1 MPTQNWPQLP
11 ITEHLKAI
19 ADGVASNS
27 LSIIQAPPGS
37 GKTTVLPLYLAQHE
51 QFHDKRILILQPRR
65 LAAKSVAQRMSYL
78 AKQPLGSL
86 VGYHIRLER
95 KVSADTQIEVMTEGL
110 LTRRIVSDGELAG
123 VGLIIF
129 DEFHERGIHADVGLA
144 LAREVASVL
153 RPDLKVVVMSAT
165 LDALEGIEILRDA
178 WRYRFESKPHPV
190 EIRYS
195 PPEPRKPIWQSTAR
209 LISESLSRYP
219 GDLLAFLPGA
229 GDIERCRQ
237 SLSEARVQANIYPL
251 YGELSYEEQ
260 QQAITPCPSGARRV
274 VLATN
279 IAETSLTIE
288 GVRIVVD
295 SGLHK
300 VARSTDTGVVTLCT
314 ERISKDAA
322 DQRTGRAARTAPG
335 TSIRMWSE
343 QEQATLRQAREP
355 EVLRSDIT
363 QTVLELAAWGVR
375 DISAFN
381 WVTQPSRSALKLAID
396 KLKTLGAISGNGSI
410 TPLGEQ
416 LARFGAHP
424 RIGALCIA
432 ALNHN
437 LERYAAAII
446 PLLEERL
453 PSNTATDL
461 THIAQTL
468 AGRDRLSGSGSRLKT
483 LYEMWEKRIAKL
495 KVDPVAQRDRVT
507 EEDACGFLLATAFPE
522 RIARQR
528 EENGERYLMASGR
541 GCALSS
547 RDPLTRYQYLVVAEI
562 HERSDDG
569 LISRAAPL
577 NPRLFET
584 HLKQLV
590 TRELLSEFDTAKG
603 RQTANRI
610 TRIGAIELKREQT
623 NDLSPQEAQ
632 QALINFLRSEEGM
645 SRLPLLDSHRELQAR
660 AAWARDIAPERD
672 IADISAS
679 KLRETEPF
687 WLLPF
692 IPKDARL
699 SGITSQD
706 ITNALE
712 ARLTWVGK
720 RELDSVAPDTFQ
732 LPSGKSRAIN
742 YSRFGEPV
750 LEVVI
755 QEIFGL
761 SETPLIGTRKKPL
774 TLHLLSPARRP
785 MQVTKDLANF
795 WRAIYPEVRKELRG
809 RYPKHKWPEDP
820 RQ

>member
-1 MPTQNWPQLP
+1 
-11 ITEHLKAI
+11 
-19 ADGVASNS
+19 
-27 LSIIQAPPGS
+27 
-37 GKTTVLPLYLAQHE
+37 
-51 QFHDKRILILQPRR
+51 
-65 LAAKSVAQRMSYL
+65 
-78 AKQPLGSL
+78 
-86 VGYHIRLER
+86 
-95 KVSADTQIEVMTEGL
+95 
-110 LTRRIVSDGELAG
+110 
-123 VGLIIF
+123 
-129 DEFHERGIHADVGLA
+129 
-144 LAREVASVL
+144 
-153 RPDLKVVVMSAT
+153 
-165 LDALEGIEILRDA
+165 
-178 WRYRFESKPHPV
+178 
-190 EIRYS
+190 
-195 PPEPRKPIWQSTAR
+195 
-209 LISESLSRYP
+209 
-219 GDLLAFLPGA
+219 
-229 GDIERCRQ
+229 
-237 SLSEARVQANIYPL
+237 
-251 YGELSYEEQ
+251 
-260 QQAITPCPSGARRV
+260 
-274 VLATN
+274 
-279 IAETSLTIE
+279 
-288 GVRIVVD
+288 
-295 SGLHK
+295 
-300 VARSTDTGVVTLCT
+300 
-314 ERISKDAA
+314 
-322 DQRTGRAARTAPG
+322 
-335 TSIRMWSE
+335 
-343 QEQATLRQAREP
+343 
-355 EVLRSDIT
+355 
-363 QTVLELAAWGVR
+363 
-375 DISAFN
+375 
-381 WVTQPSRSALKLAID
+381 
-396 KLKTLGAISGNGSI
+396 
-410 TPLGEQ
+410 
-416 LARFGAHP
+416 
-424 RIGALCIA
+424 
-432 ALNHN
+432 
-437 LERYAAAII
+437 
-446 PLLEERL
+446 
-453 PSNTATDL
+453 
-461 THIAQTL
+461 
-468 AGRDRLSGSGSRLKT
+468 
-483 LYEMWEKRIAKL
+483 
-495 KVDPVAQRDRVT
+495 
-507 EEDACGFLLATAFPE
+507 
-522 RIARQR
+522 
-528 EENGERYLMASGR
+528 
-541 GCALSS
+541 SS

-699 SGITSQD
+699 SGISSQD

-732 LPSGKSRAIN
+732 LPSGKSRAIS